1 MPERRARNMVSKSRR
16 ITGNTLIL
24 LSCFALLGSAIA
36 KFAQV
41 PAVVGQM
48 SAAGLGGWRL
58 TFVALLEVASAI
70 AFLIPATRSLGLL
83 LVSSFLGGAIA
94 THLQHGQSIVPPS
107 MVLVIAWFAAW
118 VRYPVVL
125 WSLHGEAPGDG
136 VERESKQSIRL
147 GSPA

>member
-1 MPERRARNMVSKSRR
+1 MPERQARNMVSKGRR
-16 ITGNTLIL
+16 ITANTLIL
-24 LSCFALLGSAIA
+24 LSCFALLGSASA

-41 PAVVGQM
+41 PAVAGQM

-107 MVLVIAWFAAW
+107 IVLVIAWFAAW
-118 VRYPVVL
+118 LRYPVVL
-125 WSLHGEAPGDG
+125 WSLYGEAGRDG
-136 VERESKQSIRL
+136 VERASKQNIRL